1 MGVKFFFAVLVLLIG
16 YMAYNFFD
24 ILETFKKIP
33 PSDINDSQ
41 CEVIDGPDGIE
52 DFVVYSEEIL
62 IGGANDNLK
71 LFQLSMYNATEDGS
85 LVVFNRTSKFLKSQ
99 KIEGF
104 PKEIAFHPHG
114 VSLFKNEFLYI
125 INHAFDNEGER
136 IEVIKIKNLNNKIS
150 FHYVKSFPLPDT
162 FKGTLNDL
170 AVINENEF
178 YFTTSYYSAF
188 DTKHNN
194 IGFMNTITTMI
205 SLFFKVRFTY
215 VYHFNKN
222 TITKISN
229 AKGLLLN
236 GISFNQ
242 KTHQLYVSDTL
253 ARSVLVFQ
261 INSSSLTLIKSI
273 DIGYGIDNINYDPVE
288 NKIYAAV
295 MGRVKDFLELA
306 DIIKKTKKMEI
317 KEMYGGIVTI
327 DAETFERTL
336 TLMSKNKFLSISNGY
351 IFNKTTAIVSSCL
364 DKGIM
369 ICEIK
374 NKIK

>member
-1 MGVKFFFAVLVLLIG
+1 M
-16 YMAYNFFD
+16 
-24 ILETFKKIP
+24 
-33 PSDINDSQ
+33 
-41 CEVIDGPDGIE
+41 
-52 DFVVYSEEIL
+52 
-62 IGGANDNLK
+62 
-71 LFQLSMYNATEDGS
+71 
-85 LVVFNRTSKFLKSQ
+85 
-99 KIEGF
+99 
-104 PKEIAFHPHG
+104 
-114 VSLFKNEFLYI
+114 
-125 INHAFDNEGER
+125 
-136 IEVIKIKNLNNKIS
+136 
-150 FHYVKSFPLPDT
+150 
-162 FKGTLNDL
+162 
-170 AVINENEF
+170 
-178 YFTTSYYSAF
+178 
-188 DTKHNN
+188 
-194 IGFMNTITTMI
+194 
-205 SLFFKVRFTY
+205 
-215 VYHFNKN
+215 YHFNKN

-261 INSSSLTLIKSI
+261 IDSSSLTLIKSI

-327 DAETFERTL
+327 DAETFERPL

-351 IFNKTTAIVSSCL
+351 IFNKTIAIVSSCL